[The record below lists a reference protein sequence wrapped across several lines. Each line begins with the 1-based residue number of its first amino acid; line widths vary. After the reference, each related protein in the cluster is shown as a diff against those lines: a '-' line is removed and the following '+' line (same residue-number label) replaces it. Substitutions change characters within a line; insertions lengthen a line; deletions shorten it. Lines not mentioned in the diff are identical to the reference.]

1 VPGFVVYDLGWGF
14 NLFMLSVLTHVS
26 FEILDEAHTG
36 RIYSAV
42 GFVETTGSLIG
53 APLLSSMWAV
63 GINIGGWGLGLPFW
77 VCGVLYSLV
86 GIALWHLKF

>member
-1 VPGFVVYDLGWGF
+1 
-14 NLFMLSVLTHVS
+14 MLSILTHVS

-42 GFVETTGSLIG
+42 GFVETAGSLIG

-77 VCGVLYSLV
+77 VCGALYSLV
-86 GIALWHLKF
+86 GIALWHLKI